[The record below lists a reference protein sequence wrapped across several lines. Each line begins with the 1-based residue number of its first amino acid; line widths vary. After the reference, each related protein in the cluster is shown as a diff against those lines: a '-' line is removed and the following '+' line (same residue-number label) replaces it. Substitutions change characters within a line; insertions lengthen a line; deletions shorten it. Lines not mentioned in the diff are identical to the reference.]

1 MYNRLVE
8 GRKREYMGLIVL
20 TLAYPLTHFPI
31 QYIPNPFVPNANIAL
46 NMIFPILAGYFYG
59 PVSGGLAGLLGTGI
73 SAFIV
78 PDIFDAMAILPHTL
92 MGIAAGWAGASRSQ
106 FVAAISVVI
115 GHALN
120 ILFYWR
126 FDLLVIDHPDTLII
140 GLTTETTIDVVATI
154 LMIVLLQRW
163 LYKETG
169 QRW

>member
-1 MYNRLVE
+1 MYNRLME
-8 GRKREYMGLIVL
+8 GHKREYMGLIVL
-20 TLAYPLTHFPI
+20 TLAYPLTHFFI
-31 QYIPNPFVPNANIAL
+31 RYIPNPFVPNASIAL

-59 PVSGGLAGLLGTGI
+59 PLSGGMAGLVGTGI
-73 SAFIV
+73 SALVV
-78 PDIFDAMAILPHTL
+78 PNIFDAMSILPHTL

-106 FVAAISVVI
+106 FVAAISIVI

-126 FDLLVIDHPDTLII
+126 FNLLVIDHPDTLII
-140 GLTTETTIDVVATI
+140 GLTAETTIDVVATI
-154 LMIVLLQRW
+154 LMIVLLQKW